1 MQRTL
6 NKLENC
12 RTEVVV
18 TFEEAEWKA
27 ARADAFK
34 KLAAKVEIKG
44 FRKGHAPE
52 QLVKERVSDMEVTNS
67 ALDVLLQK
75 AYESAL
81 KEEGIVPV
89 ARPSADVK
97 KLSDTE
103 CVVSIIIPT
112 KPEITLG
119 EYKNLDVEHKEV
131 KVTDEELEA
140 ELKRRLADNAEL
152 VLKDDAAEKGDTVV
166 IDFEGFVDGKAFDGG
181 KAENHSLELGSGQFV
196 PGFEDQ
202 LIGAKA
208 EEQREVKVTF
218 PSNYPEGLNDK
229 DATFKV
235 VVHEVKTKKVPE
247 LNDEFVA
254 DLDIKDVHNVE
265 QYREFVKKDLLEKA
279 EKNEKSRFF
288 DALLDKIVANA
299 TVKIPEA
306 FVNEE
311 VENMFNNL
319 KAQVE
324 QNGLDMDAYFKI
336 TNSKEED
343 VKAKMAVDARKNI
356 ERFFVL
362 DEVGKKE
369 EIEVNDAAIELEI
382 AKMAEQY
389 GMPAEKIK
397 EIVCKDENAKARFAG
412 DIRQNQIVTFLLNNN
427 K

>member
-52 QLVKERVSDMEVTNS
+52 QLVKERVSDMEVTNN
-67 ALDVLLQK
+67 ALDVLLQN

-89 ARPSADVK
+89 AHPSADVK

-152 VLKDDAAEKGDTVV
+152 VLKDEAAEKGDTVV

-265 QYREFVKKDLLEKA
+265 EYREFVKKDLLEKA

-299 TVKIPEA
+299 TVKIPEE

-412 DIRQNQIVTFLLNNN
+412 DIRQNLIVTFLLNNN

>member
-52 QLVKERVSDMEVTNS
+52 QLVKERVSDMEVTNN
-67 ALDVLLQK
+67 ALDVLLQN

-89 ARPSADVK
+89 AHPSADVK

-131 KVTDEELEA
+131 KVTDEELEE

-152 VLKDDAAEKGDTVV
+152 VLKDEAAEKGDTVV

-181 KAENHSLELGSGQFV
+181 KAENHSLELGSSQFV

-265 QYREFVKKDLLEKA
+265 EYREFVKKDLLEKA

-299 TVKIPEA
+299 TVKIPEE
-306 FVNEE
+306 FVNDE

-412 DIRQNQIVTFLLNNN
+412 DIRQNLIVTFLLNNN

>member
-152 VLKDDAAEKGDTVV
+152 VLKDEAAEKGDTVV

-265 QYREFVKKDLLEKA
+265 EYREFVKKDLLEKA

-299 TVKIPEA
+299 TVKIPEE

>member
-131 KVTDEELEA
+131 KVTDEELEE

-265 QYREFVKKDLLEKA
+265 EYREFVKKDLLEKA

-299 TVKIPEA
+299 TVKIPEE

-389 GMPAEKIK
+389 GLPAEKIK

>member
-254 DLDIKDVHNVE
+254 DLDIKDVTNVE

>member
-34 KLAAKVEIKG
+34 RLAAKVEIKG

-131 KVTDEELEA
+131 KVTDEELEE

-265 QYREFVKKDLLEKA
+265 EYREFVKKDLLEKA

-299 TVKIPEA
+299 TVKIPEE

>member
-52 QLVKERVSDMEVTNS
+52 QLVKERVSDMEVTNN
-67 ALDVLLQK
+67 ALDVLLQN

-89 ARPSADVK
+89 AHPSADVK

-152 VLKDDAAEKGDTVV
+152 VLKDEAAEKGDTVV

-265 QYREFVKKDLLEKA
+265 EYREFVKKDLLEKA

-299 TVKIPEA
+299 TVKIPEE
-306 FVNEE
+306 FVNDE
-311 VENMFNNL
+311 VQNMFNNL

-369 EIEVNDAAIELEI
+369 EIEVNDAAVELEI

-397 EIVCKDENAKARFAG
+397 EVVCKDENAKARFAG
-412 DIRQNQIVTFLLNNN
+412 DIRQNLIVTFLLNNN

>member
-247 LNDEFVA
+247 LNDEFVT
-254 DLDIKDVHNVE
+254 DLDIKDVTNVE

>member
-18 TFEEAEWKA
+18 TFEESEWKA

-131 KVTDEELEA
+131 KVTDEGLEE

-265 QYREFVKKDLLEKA
+265 EYREFVKKDLLEKA

-299 TVKIPEA
+299 TVKIPEE

-343 VKAKMAVDARKNI
+343 VKEKMAVDARKNI

>member
-75 AYESAL
+75 TYESAL

>member
-18 TFEEAEWKA
+18 TFEEAEWKT

-131 KVTDEELEA
+131 KVTDEELEE

-265 QYREFVKKDLLEKA
+265 EYREFVKKDLLEKA

-299 TVKIPEA
+299 TVKIPEE

>member
-1 MQRTL
+1 MQRIL

-131 KVTDEELEA
+131 KVTDEELEE

-152 VLKDDAAEKGDTVV
+152 VLKDEAAEKGDTVV

-265 QYREFVKKDLLEKA
+265 EYREFVKKDLLEKA

-299 TVKIPEA
+299 TVKIPEE

-382 AKMAEQY
+382 AKMAQQY

-397 EIVCKDENAKARFAG
+397 EVVCKDENAKARFAG
-412 DIRQNQIVTFLLNNN
+412 DIRQNLIVTFLLNNN

>member
-52 QLVKERVSDMEVTNS
+52 QLVKERVSDMEVTNN

-254 DLDIKDVHNVE
+254 DLDIKDVHNVAE
-265 QYREFVKKDLLEKA
+265 YREFVKKDLLEKA

>member
-18 TFEEAEWKA
+18 TFEEAEWKT

-131 KVTDEELEA
+131 KVTDEELEE

-152 VLKDDAAEKGDTVV
+152 VLKDEAAEKGDTVV

-247 LNDEFVA
+247 FNDEFVA
-254 DLDIKDVHNVE
+254 DLDIKVVHNVE
-265 QYREFVKKDLLEKA
+265 EYREFVKKDLLEKA

-299 TVKIPEA
+299 TVKIPEE

>member
-52 QLVKERVSDMEVTNS
+52 QLVKERVSDMEVTNN
-67 ALDVLLQK
+67 ALDVLLQN

-89 ARPSADVK
+89 AHPSADVK

-131 KVTDEELEA
+131 KVTDEELEE

-152 VLKDDAAEKGDTVV
+152 VLKDEAAEKGDTVV

-265 QYREFVKKDLLEKA
+265 EYREFVKKDLLEKA

-299 TVKIPEA
+299 TVKIPEE
-306 FVNEE
+306 FVNDE

-397 EIVCKDENAKARFAG
+397 EVVCKHENAKARFAG
-412 DIRQNQIVTFLLNNN
+412 DIRQNLIVTFLLNNN

>member
-52 QLVKERVSDMEVTNS
+52 QLVKERVSDMEVTNN
-67 ALDVLLQK
+67 ALDVLLQN

-89 ARPSADVK
+89 AHPSADVK
-97 KLSDTE
+97 KLSNTE

-131 KVTDEELEA
+131 KVTDEELEE

-152 VLKDDAAEKGDTVV
+152 VLKDEAAEKGDTVV

-265 QYREFVKKDLLEKA
+265 EYREFVKKDLLEKA

-299 TVKIPEA
+299 TVKIPEE
-306 FVNEE
+306 FVNDE

-397 EIVCKDENAKARFAG
+397 EVVCKDENAKARFAG
-412 DIRQNQIVTFLLNNN
+412 DIRQNLIVTFLLNNN

>member
-52 QLVKERVSDMEVTNS
+52 QLVKERVSDMEVTNN
-67 ALDVLLQK
+67 ALDVLLQN

-89 ARPSADVK
+89 AHPSADVK

-119 EYKNLDVEHKEV
+119 EYKNLDVEHKEA
-131 KVTDEELEA
+131 KVTDEELEE
-140 ELKRRLADNAEL
+140 ELKKRLADNAEL
-152 VLKDDAAEKGDTVV
+152 VLKDEAAEKGDTVV

-265 QYREFVKKDLLEKA
+265 EYREFVKKDLLEKA

-299 TVKIPEA
+299 TVKIPEE
-306 FVNEE
+306 FVNDE

-397 EIVCKDENAKARFAG
+397 EVVCKDENAKARFAG
-412 DIRQNQIVTFLLNNN
+412 DIRQNLIVTFLLNNN

>member
-52 QLVKERVSDMEVTNS
+52 QLVKERVSDMEVTNN

-247 LNDEFVA
+247 LNDEFVSE
-254 DLDIKDVHNVE
+254 LDIKDVNNVE

>member
-52 QLVKERVSDMEVTNS
+52 QLVKERVSDLEVTNS

-265 QYREFVKKDLLEKA
+265 EYREFVKKDLLEKA

-288 DALLDKIVANA
+288 DALLDKIVVNA
-299 TVKIPEA
+299 TVKIPEE

-311 VENMFNNL
+311 VENMFNN
-319 KAQVE
+319 
-324 QNGLDMDAYFKI
+324 LDMDAYFKI

>member
-1 MQRTL
+1 
-6 NKLENC
+6 
-12 RTEVVV
+12 
-18 TFEEAEWKA
+18 
-27 ARADAFK
+27 
-34 KLAAKVEIKG
+34 
-44 FRKGHAPE
+44 
-52 QLVKERVSDMEVTNS
+52 MEVTNS

-247 LNDEFVA
+247 LNDEFVSE
-254 DLDIKDVHNVE
+254 LDIKDVNNVE

-288 DALLDKIVANA
+288 DALLDKIVVNA
-299 TVKIPEA
+299 TVKIPEE

>member
-131 KVTDEELEA
+131 KVTDEELEE

-196 PGFEDQ
+196 SGFEDQ

-265 QYREFVKKDLLEKA
+265 EYREFVKKDLLEKA

-299 TVKIPEA
+299 TVKIPEE

>member
-131 KVTDEELEA
+131 KVTDEELEE

>member
-52 QLVKERVSDMEVTNS
+52 QLVKESVSDMEVTNS

-131 KVTDEELEA
+131 KVTDEELEE

-152 VLKDDAAEKGDTVV
+152 VLKDEAAEKGDTVV

-265 QYREFVKKDLLEKA
+265 EYREFVKKDLLEKA

-299 TVKIPEA
+299 TVKIPEE

>member
-52 QLVKERVSDMEVTNS
+52 QLVRERVSDMEVTNN
-67 ALDVLLQK
+67 ALDVLLQN

-89 ARPSADVK
+89 AHPSADVK

-131 KVTDEELEA
+131 KVTDEELEE

-152 VLKDDAAEKGDTVV
+152 VLKDEAAEKGDTVV

-265 QYREFVKKDLLEKA
+265 EYREFVKKDLLEKA

-299 TVKIPEA
+299 TVKIPEE

-369 EIEVNDAAIELEI
+369 EIEVNDAAVELEI

-397 EIVCKDENAKARFAG
+397 EVVCKDENAKARFAG
-412 DIRQNQIVTFLLNNN
+412 DIRQNLIVTFLLNNN

>member
-89 ARPSADVK
+89 AHPSADVK

-131 KVTDEELEA
+131 KVTDEELEE

-152 VLKDDAAEKGDTVV
+152 VLKDEAAEKGDTVV

-265 QYREFVKKDLLEKA
+265 EYREFVKKDLLEKA

-299 TVKIPEA
+299 TVKIPEE
-306 FVNEE
+306 FVNDE

-397 EIVCKDENAKARFAG
+397 EVVCKDENAKARFAG
-412 DIRQNQIVTFLLNNN
+412 DIRQNLIVTFLLNNN

>member
-52 QLVKERVSDMEVTNS
+52 QLVKERVSDMEVTNN
-67 ALDVLLQK
+67 ALDVLLQN

-89 ARPSADVK
+89 AHPSADVK

-131 KVTDEELEA
+131 KVTDEELEE

-152 VLKDDAAEKGDTVV
+152 VLKDEAAEKGDTVV

-265 QYREFVKKDLLEKA
+265 EYREFVKKDLLEKA

-299 TVKIPEA
+299 TVKIPEE
-306 FVNEE
+306 FVNDE

-382 AKMAEQY
+382 AKMAQQY

-397 EIVCKDENAKARFAG
+397 EVVCKDENAKARFAG
-412 DIRQNQIVTFLLNNN
+412 DIRQNLIVTFLLNNN

>member
-52 QLVKERVSDMEVTNS
+52 QLVRERVSDMEVTNN
-67 ALDVLLQK
+67 ALDVLLQN

-89 ARPSADVK
+89 AHPSADVK

-131 KVTDEELEA
+131 KVTDEELEE

-152 VLKDDAAEKGDTVV
+152 VLKDEAAEKGDTVV

-265 QYREFVKKDLLEKA
+265 EYREFVKKDLLEKA

-299 TVKIPEA
+299 TVKIPEE